1 MKRTKWI
8 AIAIIAII
16 LLAAAGC
23 GAKKAHPVIGV
34 VQLAEHIALDQSF
47 EGFQKALE
55 DHDML
60 DKLEIDYQNAQ
71 GDINN
76 LSTIADRFVSRKVDM
91 ILAIAT
97 DSAQSVAGKTDEIPI
112 LGTAITSYTVA
123 GLVESDEHPGGNVTG
138 TSDMNP
144 VAAQIALI
152 RELIPEAKVI
162 GLVYNSGEDNSVLQV
177 KIAKEVIEDMGLEWR
192 EVTVTNTN
200 DVPQAVQSIVTK
212 CDALY
217 IPTDNTMSS
226 AMAQV
231 HGVTSESKTPTI
243 CGESAQVLQGGLVSM
258 GISYFDLGY
267 KTGLMALEVLAG
279 KKPAELPIQYADKS
293 DEVVING
300 FVAEE
305 IGFSIPDKFQD
316 AVIWPED

>member
-1 MKRTKWI
+1 MNKKKWI
-8 AIAIIAII
+8 TIALATLI
-16 LLAAAGC
+16 LLSVFGC
-23 GAKKAHPVIGV
+23 AAKKTQPVIGV

-47 EGFQKALE
+47 EGFSKALE

-60 DKLEIDYQNAQ
+60 DKVVIDFQNAQ

-76 LSTIADRFVSRKVDM
+76 LSTIADRFVSKSVDM

-97 DSAQSVAGKTDEIPI
+97 DSAQSVASKTDTIPI

-123 GLVESDEHPGGNVTG
+123 GLVESDEQPGGNVTG

-152 RELIPEAKVI
+152 RELVPETEVV
-162 GLVYNSGEDNSVLQV
+162 GLVYNSGEDNSVLQIQ
-177 KIAKEVIEDMGLEWR
+177 IAKEVIEDMGLLWR

-212 CDALY
+212 CDVLY

-231 HGVTSESKTPTI
+231 HGITSESKTPTV
-243 CGESAQVLQGGLVSM
+243 CGESAQVLQGGLASM

-267 KTGLMALEVLAG
+267 KTGLMALEVLEG
-279 KKPAELPIQYADKS
+279 KKPAELPIQYADRS
-293 DEVVING
+293 DEIVING

-316 AVIWPED
+316 TVIWPEG

>member
-8 AIAIIAII
+8 ATAIIAII
-16 LLAAAGC
+16 LLTAAGC

-97 DSAQSVAGKTDEIPI
+97 DSAQSVASKTDEIPI

-123 GLVESDEHPGGNVTG
+123 GLVESDEHP
-138 TSDMNP
+138 
-144 VAAQIALI
+144 
-152 RELIPEAKVI
+152 
-162 GLVYNSGEDNSVLQV
+162 V